1 MYNQLNKTLYAS
13 AIVFLLS
20 ASLFVACKSSEEKAA
35 ADDAEVTTETTTTTT
50 TETTPSTTTETVPS
64 RWQPYKESAQASIA
78 NNQERIK
85 VLKEK
90 IKTSNTPN
98 LDKLRAKRINELE
111 DRNTALRAKIM
122 DYKED
127 GVVATL
133 EQFKADIQKELDDME
148 KALKEIDNK

>member
-1 MYNQLNKTLYAS
+1 MYNQFNKTLYAS

-20 ASLFVACKSSEEKAA
+20 ASIFVACKSSEEKAA
-35 ADDAEVTTETTTTTT
+35 ADDAGVTTETTTAT
-50 TETTPSTTTETVPS
+50 TETTPSG
-64 RWQPYKESAQASIA
+64 WQPYKESAQASIV
-78 NNQERIK
+78 NNLERIK

-98 LDKLRAKRINELE
+98 LDKLRQKRINELE

-127 GVVATL
+127 NVTTNL

-148 KALKEIDNK
+148 KALKELDDK

>member
-1 MYNQLNKTLYAS
+1 MYNQFNKTLYAS

-35 ADDAEVTTETTTTTT
+35 TESAEVTTETTTTTT
-50 TETTPSTTTETVPS
+50 EPTPSATTETVPS
-64 RWQPYKESAQASIA
+64 GWQPYKESAQASIA

-90 IKTSNTPN
+90 IKTSNTPD

-127 GVVATL
+127 GVAATL